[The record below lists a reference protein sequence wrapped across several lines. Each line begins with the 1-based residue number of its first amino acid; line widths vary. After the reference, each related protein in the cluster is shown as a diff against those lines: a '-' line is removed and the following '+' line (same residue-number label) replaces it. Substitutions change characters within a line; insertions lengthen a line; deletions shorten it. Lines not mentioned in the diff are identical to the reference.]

1 MGDELH
7 EAVDKGLKGEISTV
21 EEVRSNLQETG
32 SGQVKQTIGNVVYAL
47 GHDPLLAGALRKNEL
62 TGRVDIV
69 KSMPWKRMSPPMN
82 ETDGNQIRLYLEH
95 NYQLTSERCI
105 SIGLSVSAGNNSFH
119 PIRDRLEALVWD
131 GEERIGRAL
140 HHFLGAEENE
150 YTAEVMKMHMLAA
163 ISRIYFPGCKYDIA
177 LCLVG
182 PQGGGKS
189 TFFRFLAIEDE
200 WFTDDL
206 RRLEDKRVFEKMNGH
221 WIIELSEMSAIAGA
235 RSIEETKA
243 FISRQRETYRMPYE
257 KYAEDRPRQC
267 VFCGTTND
275 IKFLPFDR
283 SGNRRF
289 APVAVRPDLAETHPM
304 EHEEAAR
311 AYIVQMWAEAMVLFR
326 TVKFSL
332 TFTKEMETYAREM
345 QREFMP
351 EDTEIGQI
359 EEFLEEKHITRTCI
373 REIFCEIYNHSPSD
387 DIPTWMSKKIAEAL
401 RCIGWDDCAGSR
413 KFKRYGSQ
421 KAWEPIMKGYD
432 EPGKKKNGF
441 KEVPDDITLPF

>member
-1 MGDELH
+1 MKKESETMGDELH

-69 KSMPWKRMSPPMN
+69 KSMPWKRTSPPMN

-95 NYQLTSERCI
+95 NYQ
-105 SIGLSVSAGNNSFH
+105 VSAGNNSFH
-119 PIRDRLEALVWD
+119 PIRDRLEGLVWD

-200 WFTDDL
+200 
-206 RRLEDKRVFEKMNGH
+206 
-221 WIIELSEMSAIAGA
+221 
-235 RSIEETKA
+235 
-243 FISRQRETYRMPYE
+243 
-257 KYAEDRPRQC
+257 
-267 VFCGTTND
+267 
-275 IKFLPFDR
+275 
-283 SGNRRF
+283 
-289 APVAVRPDLAETHPM
+289 
-304 EHEEAAR
+304 
-311 AYIVQMWAEAMVLFR
+311 
-326 TVKFSL
+326 
-332 TFTKEMETYAREM
+332 
-345 QREFMP
+345 
-351 EDTEIGQI
+351 
-359 EEFLEEKHITRTCI
+359 
-373 REIFCEIYNHSPSD
+373 
-387 DIPTWMSKKIAEAL
+387 
-401 RCIGWDDCAGSR
+401 
-413 KFKRYGSQ
+413 
-421 KAWEPIMKGYD
+421 
-432 EPGKKKNGF
+432 
-441 KEVPDDITLPF
+441 

>member
-69 KSMPWKRMSPPMN
+69 KSMPWKR
-82 ETDGNQIRLYLEH
+82 TNQIRLYLEH

-119 PIRDRLEALVWD
+119 PIRDRLEGLVWD

-200 WFTDDL
+200 
-206 RRLEDKRVFEKMNGH
+206 
-221 WIIELSEMSAIAGA
+221 
-235 RSIEETKA
+235 
-243 FISRQRETYRMPYE
+243 
-257 KYAEDRPRQC
+257 
-267 VFCGTTND
+267 
-275 IKFLPFDR
+275 
-283 SGNRRF
+283 
-289 APVAVRPDLAETHPM
+289 
-304 EHEEAAR
+304 
-311 AYIVQMWAEAMVLFR
+311 
-326 TVKFSL
+326 
-332 TFTKEMETYAREM
+332 
-345 QREFMP
+345 
-351 EDTEIGQI
+351 
-359 EEFLEEKHITRTCI
+359 
-373 REIFCEIYNHSPSD
+373 
-387 DIPTWMSKKIAEAL
+387 
-401 RCIGWDDCAGSR
+401 
-413 KFKRYGSQ
+413 
-421 KAWEPIMKGYD
+421 
-432 EPGKKKNGF
+432 
-441 KEVPDDITLPF
+441 

>member
-1 MGDELH
+1 MKKESETMGDELH

-69 KSMPWKRMSPPMN
+69 KSMPWKRTSPPMN

-119 PIRDRLEALVWD
+119 PIRDRLEGLVWD

-150 YTAEVMKMHMLAA
+150 YTAEVLKMHMLAA

-182 PQGGGKS
+182 SQGGGKS

-221 WIIELSEMSAIAGA
+221 WIIELSEMSAIAAA

-267 VFCGTTND
+267 
-275 IKFLPFDR
+275 
-283 SGNRRF
+283 NRRLYAMQERQETLQKAIDTLPRTVF
-289 APVAVRPDLAETHPM
+289 HHKERKELQAGLEEIQKQISQCRSQLERIPKQNGFGSVKAAENAYWSARNELEKIRREQAEWDGVAVPR
-304 EHEEAAR
+304 
-311 AYIVQMWAEAMVLFR
+311 
-326 TVKFSL
+326 
-332 TFTKEMETYAREM
+332 
-345 QREFMP
+345 
-351 EDTEIGQI
+351 
-359 EEFLEEKHITRTCI
+359 
-373 REIFCEIYNHSPSD
+373 
-387 DIPTWMSKKIAEAL
+387 
-401 RCIGWDDCAGSR
+401 
-413 KFKRYGSQ
+413 
-421 KAWEPIMKGYD
+421 
-432 EPGKKKNGF
+432 
-441 KEVPDDITLPF
+441 

>member
-1 MGDELH
+1 
-7 EAVDKGLKGEISTV
+7 
-21 EEVRSNLQETG
+21 
-32 SGQVKQTIGNVVYAL
+32 
-47 GHDPLLAGALRKNEL
+47 
-62 TGRVDIV
+62 
-69 KSMPWKRMSPPMN
+69 MN

-119 PIRDRLEALVWD
+119 PIRDRLEGLVWD

-150 YTAEVMKMHMLAA
+150 YTAEVLKMHMLAA

-221 WIIELSEMSAIAGA
+221 WIIELSEMSTIAAA
-235 RSIEETKA
+235 RSIEETK
-243 FISRQRETYRMPYE
+243 
-257 KYAEDRPRQC
+257 
-267 VFCGTTND
+267 V
-275 IKFLPFDR
+275 
-283 SGNRRF
+283 
-289 APVAVRPDLAETHPM
+289 
-304 EHEEAAR
+304 
-311 AYIVQMWAEAMVLFR
+311 
-326 TVKFSL
+326 
-332 TFTKEMETYAREM
+332 
-345 QREFMP
+345 
-351 EDTEIGQI
+351 
-359 EEFLEEKHITRTCI
+359 
-373 REIFCEIYNHSPSD
+373 
-387 DIPTWMSKKIAEAL
+387 
-401 RCIGWDDCAGSR
+401 RCIGWDDRAGSR

-421 KAWEPIMKGYD
+421 KAWEPVMKGD
-432 EPGKKKNGF
+432 EEPEKKKNGF